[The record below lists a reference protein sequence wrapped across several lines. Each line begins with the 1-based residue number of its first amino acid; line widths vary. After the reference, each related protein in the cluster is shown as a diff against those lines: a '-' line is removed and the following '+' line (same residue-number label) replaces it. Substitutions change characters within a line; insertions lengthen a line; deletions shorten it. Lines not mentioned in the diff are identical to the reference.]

1 MIQTTLGIDIGGTH
15 TKYGLVDKEGNL
27 LMEGTMPTSE
37 HVDINVFLD
46 VLHNNI
52 TTKFKAID
60 KDFELM
66 SVGVGAPNGNFYN
79 GTIEHAPNLNWKGIV
94 PLAELLKTYFK
105 VPVVLTNDA
114 NAAAIGE
121 HVFGGAQGMD
131 DFVIITLGTGL
142 GGGIMSNGNLIYGH
156 DGLAGELGHLNVYPE
171 GRPCNCGKSGCL
183 ETYASATGLKKTV
196 LELLE
201 KRDDETPLRG
211 STFES
216 LSGKVITDL
225 AISGDPIAS
234 AAIDYTAKILG
245 LKLADIAAATS
256 PKAFFIS
263 GGLAKA
269 GNILMDSARN
279 YFEQY
284 IYPPMEGKIDIK
296 LSQLMDKNA
305 AVLGASA
312 LAWDVL
318 DNN

>member
-15 TKYGLVDKEGNL
+15 TKYGLVDKQGNL
-27 LMEGTMPTSE
+27 LMEGTMPTSTHATAE
-37 HVDINVFLD
+37 EFLD
-46 VLHNNI
+46 VLYQNI
-52 TTKFKAID
+52 LSKFNAID
-60 KDFELM
+60 VHFELVA
-66 SVGVGAPNGNFYN
+66 VGVGAPNGNFYN
-79 GTIEHAPNLNWKGIV
+79 GTIEHAPNLKWKGII
-94 PLAELLKTYFK
+94 PLAELLQPYFK

-121 HVFGGAQGMD
+121 RVFGGAQGMD

-142 GGGIMSNGNLIYGH
+142 GGGIVSNGKLVYGH

-183 ETYASATGLKKTV
+183 ETYVSATGLKKTI

-201 KRDDETPLRG
+201 KKDDETPLRG

-216 LSGKVITDL
+216 LSGKVITEL
-225 AISGDPIAS
+225 AIAGDPIAA
-234 AAIDYTAKILG
+234 AAIEYTAKILG

-269 GNILMDSARN
+269 GNILMDSTRN

-284 IYPPMEGKIDIK
+284 IYPPMEGKIEIR
-296 LSQLMDKNA
+296 LSELMDKNA

-312 LAWDVL
+312 LAWDEIH
-318 DNN
+318 

>member
-1 MIQTTLGIDIGGTH
+1 M
-15 TKYGLVDKEGNL
+15 
-27 LMEGTMPTSE
+27 
-37 HVDINVFLD
+37 
-46 VLHNNI
+46 
-52 TTKFKAID
+52 
-60 KDFELM
+60 
-66 SVGVGAPNGNFYN
+66 GVPNGNFYN

-94 PLAELLKTYFK
+94 PLAELLKTHFN

-121 HVFGGAQGMD
+121 QVFGGAQGMD

-142 GGGIMSNGNLIYGH
+142 GGGIMSNDKLIYGH

-171 GRPCNCGKSGCL
+171 GRPCNCGKNGCL

-201 KRDDETPLRG
+201 QRTDETPLRG

-225 AISGDPIAS
+225 AVSGDPIAS

-256 PKAFFIS
+256 PKAFFIA

-269 GNILMDSARN
+269 GNILMDSTRD

-284 IYPPMEGKIDIK
+284 IYPPMQGKIEIK
-296 LSQLMDKNA
+296 LSHLMDKNA

-312 LAWDVL
+312 LAWGQL
-318 DNN
+318 SKAIN